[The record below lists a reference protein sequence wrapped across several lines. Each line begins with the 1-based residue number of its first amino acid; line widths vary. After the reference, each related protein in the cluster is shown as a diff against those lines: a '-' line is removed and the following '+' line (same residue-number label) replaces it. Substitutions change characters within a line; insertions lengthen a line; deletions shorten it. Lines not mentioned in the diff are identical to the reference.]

1 MQRLRPV
8 MGSFETSYQKKAFK
22 ELQKAL
28 LASGIK
34 IILREPDWGSPHS
47 WTENE
52 KIIPEMLSRIGIMYY
67 EQVPDK

>member
-1 MQRLRPV
+1 MRLRPV

-34 IILREPDWGSPHS
+34 IILREPNWGSKRD
-47 WTENE
+47 WTDKE
-52 KIIPEMLSRIGIMYY
+52 KIIPEALSQIGMMYY
-67 EQVPDK
+67 DQIPDK